1 MKKPRH
7 FHFVLVDDG
16 KRKTFA
22 SIMDSSLITAYAKYQ
37 AVILA
42 FFLPFPRV

>member
-22 SIMDSSLITAYAKYQ
+22 SNGSSLITAYAKY
-37 AVILA
+37 
-42 FFLPFPRV
+42 